1 MNQPI
6 WPEDHV
12 LWTPYLLTPDQ
23 QCNFHRLGL
32 MPCEVGWLSY
42 RPTGLCFH
50 SFPVALGSSLPR
62 DRAVTP
68 GHCHSLTNDMPCS
81 VRTWAARRP
90 HFNSTFLTSLSFCT
104 FIICLVKP
112 WLDTAKLG
120 VVWQDPRLHPS
131 RKKHQ
136 PWNPKIRTWGAEG
149 HPSRVGCEVYKELL
163 PAYPPQ
169 PTLLNCGLEELASN
183 LAWSQY
189 YLGWGNDR
197 NSGCS
202 SHVRGAR

>member
-1 MNQPI
+1 MSCECHTFWLQVNN
-6 WPEDHV
+6 V
-12 LWTPYLLTPDQ
+12 TST
-23 QCNFHRLGL
+23 GL
-32 MPCEVGWLSY
+32 VSCPVKWGWLSY
-42 RPTGLCFH
+42 RTTGLRLH
-50 SFPVALGSSLPR
+50 SFPVALDSSLPR

-81 VRTWAARRP
+81 LRTWAATRP
-90 HFNSTFLTSLSFCT
+90 YFDSTSLPSLSSGS

-149 HPSRVGCEVYKELL
+149 HPSRMGGQVYKELL
-163 PAYPPQ
+163 PAYPSPAH
-169 PTLLNCGLEELASN
+169 TAELWARRAGFQSC
-183 LAWSQY
+183 LIPV
-189 YLGWGNDR
+189 L
-197 NSGCS
+197 SGM
-202 SHVRGAR
+202 RQ